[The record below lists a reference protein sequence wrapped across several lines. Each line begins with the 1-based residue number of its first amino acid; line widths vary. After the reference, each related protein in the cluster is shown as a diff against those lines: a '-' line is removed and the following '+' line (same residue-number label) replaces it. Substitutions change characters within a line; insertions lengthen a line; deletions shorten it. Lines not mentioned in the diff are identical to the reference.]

1 METMRDQDGVL
12 WAVREERLTEDSY
25 RGGLRLEASQGIA
38 LGNLECWV
46 KLSERF
52 NLMCTAGGVVFRCMG
67 QGGHRDNKRSEGDCY
82 GDCRRM
88 EYPGVVMVLHARK
101 CFQQREGVN
110 QRSMVL
116 PG

>member
-1 METMRDQDGVL
+1 MKDLTSCALLVEWSSGV
-12 WAVREERLTEDSY
+12 WA
-25 RGGLRLEASQGIA
+25 
-38 LGNLECWV
+38 
-46 KLSERF
+46 K
-52 NLMCTAGGVVFRCMG
+52 
-67 QGGHRDNKRSEGDCY
+67 GGHRDNKRSEGDCY

-88 EYPGVVMVLHARK
+88 EYPGVFMVLHARK